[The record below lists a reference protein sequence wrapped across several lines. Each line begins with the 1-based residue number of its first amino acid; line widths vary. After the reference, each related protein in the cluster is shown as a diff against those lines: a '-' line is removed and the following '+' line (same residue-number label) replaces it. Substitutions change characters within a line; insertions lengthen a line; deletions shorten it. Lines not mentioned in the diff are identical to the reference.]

1 MKNTSKT
8 FTEEYRS
15 ESRAELSEL
24 SLSTENK
31 VFGGALNLLN
41 NPQPSKFKAK
51 DSKKEVQSRETDTLE
66 EQSYSGSPKK
76 FIFDERKININ
87 EVIDNS
93 NALEPLSFR
102 PSNRN
107 LVDGYDKNILEN
119 FSHQEDSTNYT
130 MHNTLTSSKHSANK
144 FEYSKFPENNI
155 NNNIKYTNEISNENI
170 VSKTVDI
177 VKDNNFKNEAETEIY
192 ADVEEKELANFEGDD
207 EEDLNKNVFWNLPK
221 NINNNESN
229 AKRMKSEMK
238 EHQTGLV
245 KTQPRS
251 FNSTQINCVFSKI
264 EKGNAI
270 FVSSDDIIFSLPL
283 SFLPK
288 NAVAGNTYKISVEET
303 EKIHKKITYLQN
315 MQKRFLFSNFDANHK

>member
-41 NPQPSKFKAK
+41 NPQPSKCKAK
-51 DSKKEVQSRETDTLE
+51 DSNKEAHSRKTDTLD
-66 EQSYSGSPKK
+66 EQSFSGSPKK
-76 FIFDERKININ
+76 FFFDERKININ

-119 FSHQEDSTNYT
+119 SHQEDSTNYT

-155 NNNIKYTNEISNENI
+155 NNNIKYTNESSNENVI
-170 VSKTVDI
+170 PKTVEN
-177 VKDNNFKNEAETEIY
+177 VKDNNFINEAETEIY
-192 ADVEEKELANFEGDD
+192 ADIEEKELANFEGDD

-221 NINNNESN
+221 NINNNDPN
-229 AKRMKSEMK
+229 VKKMKSEMK
-238 EHQTGLV
+238 EHQTCSA
-245 KTQPRS
+245 KPQPRS

-283 SFLPK
+283 SFLPR
-288 NAVAGNTYKISVEET
+288 NAVPGNTYKISVEET

-315 MQKRFLFSNFDANHK
+315 MQKRFLLSNFDANHK